1 MTKLTPEL
9 LNELAVVG
17 DKHGLDREYLFWE
30 IYEMMEKIYRIE
42 DIKTRIRENAQCDDW
57 WIDKEDDEDFV
68 NRVYNRYQASYESDY
83 NLWDNIDSALR
94 WIQNGWDK

>member
-9 LNELAVVG
+9 LSELAVVG

-42 DIKTRIRENAQCDDW
+42 DIKTRIRENAQYDNW
-57 WIDKEDDEDFV
+57 WIDKEDDEDLV

-83 NLWDNIDSALR
+83 SLWDNIDSALQ
-94 WIQNGWDK
+94 WIQSGWDK